1 MLNIPYISNPGKACA
16 LACYTMTSKYF
27 FPETTFEQVAK
38 ISDWEP
44 GYVIWPF
51 KFWLWIMDK
60 GIKVVDYDLID
71 LQKWADEGMAGLKK
85 SVSEKEFNYYL
96 KNTKNLESYSAD
108 IKKVLNHP
116 NFIYNQRKPEFQD
129 LEQAFQKGAVCEVVL
144 NSNILDGE
152 NGFEM
157 HRVVVLDITD
167 NDIIFHDPR
176 KSIPRPERKENKKLF
191 EKAWL
196 GLAEPELCAYSL
208 AGQEDF

>member
-16 LACYTMTSKYF
+16 LACYTMTAKYF
-27 FPETTFEQVAK
+27 FPEITFEQIAK
-38 ISDWEP
+38 ISNWEP

-71 LQKWADEGMAGLKK
+71 LSKWADEGMSGLKK
-85 SVSEKEFNYYL
+85 SLSKTELDYYQ
-96 KNTKNLESYSAD
+96 KNTKNLESYSLD
-108 IKKVLNHP
+108 IQKVLKHP
-116 NFIYNQRKPEFQD
+116 NFTCYKRRPVFKD
-129 LEQAFQKGAVCEVVL
+129 LENSFQKGAVCEVVL

-152 NGFEM
+152 KEFVM

-167 NDIIFHDPR
+167 KDIIFHDPR
-176 KSIPRPERKENKKLF
+176 KAISRPKRKESRKLF

-196 GLAEPELCAYSL
+196 SLSEPELCSY
-208 AGQEDF
+208 FKRYR